1 MNYKDKIAIIDWKAE
16 TMNEGSPE
24 NIRISDKI
32 IIEQLDK
39 IGFKNIKTQEILPLH
54 FFIAGK
60 K

>member
-39 IGFKNIKTQEILPLH
+39 IGFKNIKTQEKI
-54 FFIAGK
+54 
-60 K
+60 